1 MKKIYLSFSM
11 FLLSAGFINAQDLVS
26 NTLAG
31 DEIQSESV
39 ESVDGDLASARK
51 KEEKRRKDDRRRDE
65 RPNGPRRMDG
75 QRPDGPD
82 RRQRFEEDIK
92 RDWEDGLRDARDS
105 FADPIASRLQ
115 LMRTTP
121 EIAKIL
127 EQDRPHEPHAIPVPK
142 FVVVN
147 PHNENFI
154 LTVGGQLNLVIGGDF
169 GNNLYKQPGAGISF
183 VTNAIPVPAVQGKKV
198 DLYINAINGSADMQ
212 VVGFANTVN
221 QVTGYFK
228 IGTNGISTNI
238 VLQRAYVTWRGITGG
253 LKLSL
258 FQDDYACQPP
268 TIDPEGPSGEVS
280 AVSYELGYKS
290 KSYNGFRFAAAV
302 SMPTYYSSLGYYRG
316 VDYAEKDNSMVSNMD
331 FDQYMPDIPAW
342 VEYSWSQ
349 WNRIRVSGIFR
360 GFRYKNLV
368 DQHLRMSVGWGVMLS
383 GNVQPAKQWILYYQF
398 AYGKGIGN
406 YIQDIAGHPY
416 SFIDDNEKP
425 GKVTPSPMYGLN
437 IGVTYNIT
445 NKWQVN
451 AMASQARIFDVRDY
465 AIKQDLSENYKY
477 ANYIAAN
484 CFYTMN
490 SFLQFGVEYLYGYR
504 RPWDHKGAYDNRVQ
518 AQVSFSF

>member
-1 MKKIYLSFSM
+1 MKKLLLISLISFLPGLVS
-11 FLLSAGFINAQDLVS
+11 AQDQDKKRHHENPESEKKEHHERRFEKDL
-26 NTLAG
+26 
-31 DEIQSESV
+31 DEIGRFA
-39 ESVDGDLASARK
+39 DDK
-51 KEEKRRKDDRRRDE
+51 IIKEIGK
-65 RPNGPRRMDG
+65 
-75 QRPDGPD
+75 
-82 RRQRFEEDIK
+82 
-92 RDWEDGLRDARDS
+92 ADS
-105 FADPIASRLQ
+105 FADPISSHLQ

-121 EIAKIL
+121 QIAKIL
-127 EQDRPHEPHAIPVPK
+127 EESRPHEPHAIPVSK

-169 GNNLYKQPGAGISF
+169 GNNLYKQPTAGISF
-183 VTNAIPVPAVQGKKV
+183 VTNAIPVPSVTGKKV

-212 VVGFANTVN
+212 VVGFGGTKN
-221 QVTGYFK
+221 QITGYFK

-238 VLQRAYVTWRGITGG
+238 VLQRAYVSWRGITGG

-280 AVSYELGYKS
+280 AVAYELGYKS
-290 KSYNGFRFAAAV
+290 KSYNGWRFAAAV

-316 VDYAEKDNSMVSNMD
+316 HDYADMVNSMVSATD
-331 FDQYMPDIPAW
+331 FDQYMPDVPGW

-368 DQHLRMSVGWGVMLS
+368 DGHLRMSVGWGAMLS
-383 GNVQPAKQWILYYQF
+383 GNIQPAQKWILYYQF
-398 AYGKGIGN
+398 AVGKGIGN

-416 SFIDDNEKP
+416 SFIPDPKNL
-425 GKVTPSPMYGLN
+425 GKITPSPMYGLN
-437 IGVTYNIT
+437 FGVTFNASP
-445 NKWQVN
+445 KWQFN
-451 AMASQARIFDVRDY
+451 AVGSQARIWDVKEY
-465 AIKQDLSENYKY
+465 AIHESESENYRY
-477 ANYIAAN
+477 ANYIAVN

-504 RPWDHKGAYDNRVQ
+504 RTWNHGGAYDNRAQ

>member
-1 MKKIYLSFSM
+1 MKKSFFILSLSLWATGAIY
-11 FLLSAGFINAQDLVS
+11 AQDLTTDNFIS
-26 NTLAG
+26 TETAT
-31 DEIQSESV
+31 EINQDSDSDSENPR
-39 ESVDGDLASARK
+39 GK
-51 KEEKRRKDDRRRDE
+51 KEKKSKEDFRKKDDRE
-65 RPNGPRRMDG
+65 RPNGPRRHD
-75 QRPDGPD
+75 
-82 RRQRFEEDIK
+82 RFEEDIK
-92 RDWEDGLRDARDS
+92 RDWEKGMRDARDS

-169 GNNLYKQPGAGISF
+169 GNNLYKQSTAGISF
-183 VTNAIPVPAVQGKKV
+183 VTNAIPVPSVTGKKV
-198 DLYINAINGSADMQ
+198 DLYINAINGSANMQ
-212 VVGFANTVN
+212 VVGFANTKN

-253 LKLSL
+253 LKLTL

-280 AVSYELGYKS
+280 ALVYELSYRS
-290 KSYNGFRFAAAV
+290 KSYNGWRFAAALG
-302 SMPTYYSSLGYYRG
+302 MPTYYSSMGYYRG
-316 VDYAEKDNSMVSNMD
+316 VDYPEKVNSMVSDMT

-349 WNRIRVSGIFR
+349 WNRIRVSGILR

-368 DQHLRMSVGWGVMLS
+368 DDHLRMSVGWGAMLS
-383 GNVQPAKQWILYYQF
+383 GNIQPGKKWILYYQF

-416 SFIDDNEKP
+416 SFIDDNKKP

-437 IGVTYNIT
+437 FGVTFNPT
-445 NKWQVN
+445 DKWQIN
-451 AMASQARIFDVRDY
+451 AMASQARIFDVAKY
-465 AIKQDLSENYKY
+465 AVSQDLSENYKY
-477 ANYIAAN
+477 ANYVAAN
-484 CFYTMN
+484 CFYTLN

-504 RPWDHKGAYDNRVQ
+504 RPWGHKGAYDNRAQ